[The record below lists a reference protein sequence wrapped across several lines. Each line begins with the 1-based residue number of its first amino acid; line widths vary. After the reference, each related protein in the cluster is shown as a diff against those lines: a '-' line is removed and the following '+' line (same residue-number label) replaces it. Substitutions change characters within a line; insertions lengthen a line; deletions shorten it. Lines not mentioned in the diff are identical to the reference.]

1 MKKFLAAVI
10 SASTICLFA
19 ESADVNY
26 SKAQMLRSENKFSE
40 AVELL
45 LKIENHPEQYRIYH
59 QIAEIYLQL
68 KDFAK
73 AEEYAKKSI
82 ELKDDF
88 AEAYIVLYNSQN
100 SLQKTE
106 DSADT
111 LFTLTQ
117 MNPKNP
123 EFLYILGSI
132 HYNQLNNI
140 VMAKYCFDLLLN
152 LSYEQSIPA
161 QYMERIHIVLS
172 EINYELGNYN
182 DAIENIKSAMEYN
195 AQNSERMLKM
205 AGFLAGLNQLKSSA
219 KAYEAV
225 LNSMTP
231 EQKKE
236 PLAYKI
242 SAFIGTIHYINGDAR
257 ASSYLIYSLGDK
269 TSSNKLA
276 RALLYAI
283 AGNEKA
289 AMPLINELLTTEDAH
304 LPAVLAG
311 AKVSEAAGDKESAA
325 AFYSRAGEI
334 INQTD
339 LYIPSAKI
347 NRKAA
352 EFNNSA
358 AHYRYAA
365 SSFEK
370 AKLTANAILMI
381 EKSNT
386 AEFNIENYLYTGYL
400 YSVIKNRTKFESIIN
415 SAKKLEPKNPRVY
428 YISALS
434 NFDVKNYQASLS
446 DISKAIELSPE
457 DPYIRFHAA
466 ITYEKLSKTADAARE
481 MEEALKYDKENPG
494 YLNFLGYIY
503 VDSNTNLDKA
513 ESMIQSALSK
523 EPNNGAFLDSLG
535 WLHYRKKNYNEAFK
549 YLYRGMQNLTAAKT
563 EDPVVYDHLGDTS
576 LKLGKKQK
584 AIEYWK
590 KALSF
595 KADPKIEEKVK
606 NAVKN

>member
-10 SASTICLFA
+10 SASSICLFA

-45 LKIENHPEQYRIYH
+45 LKINNHPEQYRIYH

-88 AEAYIVLYNSQN
+88 SEAYIVLYNSQN

-111 LFTLTQ
+111 LFALTQ

-140 VMAKYCFDLLLN
+140 VMAKYCFDLLMN

-257 ASSYLIYSLGDK
+257 ASSYLKYSLGDK

-283 AGNEKA
+283 AGNEK
-289 AMPLINELLTTEDAH
+289 
-304 LPAVLAG
+304 
-311 AKVSEAAGDKESAA
+311 
-325 AFYSRAGEI
+325 
-334 INQTD
+334 
-339 LYIPSAKI
+339 
-347 NRKAA
+347 
-352 EFNNSA
+352 
-358 AHYRYAA
+358 
-365 SSFEK
+365 
-370 AKLTANAILMI
+370 
-381 EKSNT
+381 
-386 AEFNIENYLYTGYL
+386 
-400 YSVIKNRTKFESIIN
+400 
-415 SAKKLEPKNPRVY
+415 
-428 YISALS
+428 
-434 NFDVKNYQASLS
+434 
-446 DISKAIELSPE
+446 
-457 DPYIRFHAA
+457 
-466 ITYEKLSKTADAARE
+466 
-481 MEEALKYDKENPG
+481 
-494 YLNFLGYIY
+494 
-503 VDSNTNLDKA
+503 
-513 ESMIQSALSK
+513 
-523 EPNNGAFLDSLG
+523 
-535 WLHYRKKNYNEAFK
+535 
-549 YLYRGMQNLTAAKT
+549 
-563 EDPVVYDHLGDTS
+563 
-576 LKLGKKQK
+576 
-584 AIEYWK
+584 
-590 KALSF
+590 
-595 KADPKIEEKVK
+595 
-606 NAVKN
+606 

>member
-10 SASTICLFA
+10 SAISICLFA
-19 ESADVNY
+19 ESSDVNY

-73 AEEYAKKSI
+73 AEEYALKSI

-88 AEAYIVLYNSQN
+88 ADAYIVLYNSQN

-106 DSADT
+106 ESADT
-111 LFTLTQ
+111 LYTLTL

-182 DAIENIKSAMEYN
+182 DAIDNIKAAMEYN

-205 AGFLAGLNQLKSSA
+205 AGLLAGLNQLKISA
-219 KAYEAV
+219 KAYETVFNA
-225 LNSMTP
+225 MTP

-242 SAFIGTIHYINGDAR
+242 SVFIGTIYYINGDAR
-257 ASSYLIYSLGDK
+257 ASEYLRYSLKDK
-269 TSSNKLA
+269 TLNNNLA
-276 RALLYAI
+276 RAILYAL
-283 AGNEKA
+283 AGNDKA
-289 AMPLINELLTTEDAH
+289 AMPLIDQILKSDQTY

-311 AKVSEAAGDKESAA
+311 AKISEAANDKVSSA
-325 AFYSRAGEI
+325 AFYSRAGEMLS
-334 INQTD
+334 QTD
-339 LYIPSAKI
+339 LYLASAKT
-347 NRKAA
+347 NKKAA
-352 EFNNSA
+352 ELNKSA
-358 AHYRYAA
+358 AHYRFTA

-370 AKLTANAILMI
+370 MKLTANAIIMI
-381 EKSNT
+381 EKYN
-386 AEFNIENYLYTGYL
+386 AVEFNIENYLYTGYL
-400 YSVIKNRTKFESIIN
+400 YSVIKNRAKFESIIN
-415 SAKKLEPKNPRVY
+415 NAKKLDPKNPRVY

-434 NFDVKNYQASLS
+434 NFDAKNYQASLS
-446 DISKAIELSPE
+446 DIKKAIELSPE

-466 ITYEKLSKTADAARE
+466 ITYEKLSKIADAARE

-503 VDSNTNLDKA
+503 VDSNINLEKA
-513 ESMIQSALSK
+513 AEMIQSALSK
-523 EPNNGAFLDSLG
+523 EPNNGAFLDSIG
-535 WLHYRKKNYNEAFK
+535 WLHYKKNNYREAYK

-576 LKLGKKQK
+576 LKLGKKEK
-584 AIEYWK
+584 AVEYWK

-595 KADPKIEEKVK
+595 RPDPKIEEKVK
-606 NAVKN
+606 NAGK

>member
-10 SASTICLFA
+10 SASSICLFA

-45 LKIENHPEQYRIYH
+45 LKINNHPEQYRIYH

-88 AEAYIVLYNSQN
+88 SEAYIVLYNSQN

-182 DAIENIKSAMEYN
+182 DAIENIKNAMEYN

-257 ASSYLIYSLGDK
+257 AGSYLKYSLEDK
-269 TSSNKLA
+269 TSSNRLA

-400 YSVIKNRTKFESIIN
+400 YSVIKNRPKFESIIN

-434 NFDVKNYQASLS
+434 NFDVKNYQASLT

-503 VDSNTNLDKA
+503 VDSNINLDKA

-535 WLHYRKKNYNEAFK
+535 WLHYRKKNYSEAYK

-584 AIEYWK
+584 AVEYWK

-606 NAVKN
+606 NAIKN

>member
-1 MKKFLAAVI
+1 
-10 SASTICLFA
+10 
-19 ESADVNY
+19 
-26 SKAQMLRSENKFSE
+26 
-40 AVELL
+40 
-45 LKIENHPEQYRIYH
+45 
-59 QIAEIYLQL
+59 
-68 KDFAK
+68 
-73 AEEYAKKSI
+73 
-82 ELKDDF
+82 
-88 AEAYIVLYNSQN
+88 
-100 SLQKTE
+100 
-106 DSADT
+106 
-111 LFTLTQ
+111 
-117 MNPKNP
+117 
-123 EFLYILGSI
+123 
-132 HYNQLNNI
+132 
-140 VMAKYCFDLLLN
+140 
-152 LSYEQSIPA
+152 
-161 QYMERIHIVLS
+161 
-172 EINYELGNYN
+172 
-182 DAIENIKSAMEYN
+182 
-195 AQNSERMLKM
+195 
-205 AGFLAGLNQLKSSA
+205 
-219 KAYEAV
+219 
-225 LNSMTP
+225 
-231 EQKKE
+231 
-236 PLAYKI
+236 
-242 SAFIGTIHYINGDAR
+242 
-257 ASSYLIYSLGDK
+257 
-269 TSSNKLA
+269 
-276 RALLYAI
+276 
-283 AGNEKA
+283 
-289 AMPLINELLTTEDAH
+289 MPLINELLTTEDAH

-311 AKVSEAAGDKESAA
+311 AKVSETAGDKESAA
-325 AFYSRAGEI
+325 AFFSRAGEI

-339 LYIPSAKI
+339 LHLPSAKI

-400 YSVIKNRTKFESIIN
+400 YSVIKNRSKFESIIN
-415 SAKKLEPKNPRVY
+415 NAKKLEPKNPRVY

-434 NFDVKNYQASLS
+434 NFDVKNYQGSLS

-466 ITYEKLSKTADAARE
+466 ITYEKLAKTADAARE

-503 VDSNTNLDKA
+503 IDSNINLDKA

-535 WLHYRKKNYNEAFK
+535 WLHYRKKNYSEAFK

>member
-73 AEEYAKKSI
+73 AEEYAQKSI

-88 AEAYIVLYNSQN
+88 AEAYIVLYNAQN

-111 LFTLTQ
+111 LYTLTQ

-195 AQNSERMLKM
+195 AQNSERMLKI

-257 ASSYLIYSLGDK
+257 ASAFLKYSLGDT

-283 AGNEKA
+283 AGNDKA

-311 AKVSEAAGDKESAA
+311 AKVSETAGDKESAA

-347 NRKAA
+347 NKKAA
-352 EFNNSA
+352 DFNNSA

-400 YSVIKNRTKFESIIN
+400 YSVIKNRNKFESIISN
-415 SAKKLEPKNPRVY
+415 AKKLEPKNPRVY

-434 NFDVKNYQASLS
+434 NFDVKNYSASLS
-446 DISKAIELSPE
+446 DIAKAIELSPE

-503 VDSNTNLDKA
+503 VDSNLNLDKA
-513 ESMIQSALSK
+513 EAMIQSALSK

-535 WLHYRKKNYNEAFK
+535 WLHYRKKNYREAFK
-549 YLYRGMQNLTAAKT
+549 YLYRGMQNLAAAKN
-563 EDPVVYDHLGDTS
+563 EDPVVYDHLGDTI
-576 LKLGKKQK
+576 LKLGKKKK

-606 NAVKN
+606 NAGKN

>member
-10 SASTICLFA
+10 SASSICLFA

-45 LKIENHPEQYRIYH
+45 LKIDNHPEQYRIYH

-111 LFTLTQ
+111 LYTLTL

-140 VMAKYCFDLLLN
+140 IMAKYCFDLLLN

-182 DAIENIKSAMEYN
+182 EAIENIKSAMEYN
-195 AQNSERMLKM
+195 AQNSERMLKI

-219 KAYEAV
+219 RAYESV
-225 LNSMTP
+225 FNSMTP
-231 EQKKE
+231 EQKKD

-242 SAFIGTIHYINGDAR
+242 SAFIGTIHYLNGDAR
-257 ASSYLIYSLGDK
+257 ASAYLKYSLGDK

-283 AGNEKA
+283 AGNDKA

-311 AKVSEAAGDKESAA
+311 AKVSETAGDKESAA
-325 AFYSRAGEI
+325 AFYSRAGEL

-339 LYIPSAKI
+339 LHLPSAKI

-381 EKSNT
+381 EKSNS

-400 YSVIKNRTKFESIIN
+400 YSVIKNRSKFENIIN
-415 SAKKLEPKNPRVY
+415 NAKKLEPKNPRVY

-434 NFDVKNYQASLS
+434 NFDVKNYQGSLT

-481 MEEALKYDKENPG
+481 MQEALKYDKENPG

-503 VDSNTNLDKA
+503 VDSNINLDKA

-584 AIEYWK
+584 AIEYWI

-595 KADPKIEEKVK
+595 KADPKIEAKVK

>member
-10 SASTICLFA
+10 SASSICLFA
-19 ESADVNY
+19 ESSDVNY

-73 AEEYAKKSI
+73 AEEYALKSI

-88 AEAYIVLYNSQN
+88 ADAYIVLYNSQN

-106 DSADT
+106 ESADI
-111 LFTLTQ
+111 LYTLTLL
-117 MNPKNP
+117 NPKNP

-140 VMAKYCFDLLLN
+140 VMAKYCFDLLMN

-182 DAIENIKSAMEYN
+182 DAIENIKAAMEYN

-205 AGFLAGLNQLKSSA
+205 AGLLAGLNQLKSSA
-219 KAYEAV
+219 KAYETVFNA
-225 LNSMTP
+225 MPP

-242 SAFIGTIHYINGDAR
+242 SVFIGTIYYINGDAR
-257 ASSYLIYSLGDK
+257 ASEYLRYSLKDK
-269 TSSNKLA
+269 TSSNNLA
-276 RALLYAI
+276 RAILYAL
-283 AGNEKA
+283 AGNNTA
-289 AMPLINELLTTEDAH
+289 AMPLIDQILKSDQSY

-311 AKVSEAAGDKESAA
+311 AKISEAANDKISAA
-325 AFYSRAGEI
+325 AFYSRAGEMLS
-334 INQTD
+334 QTD
-339 LYIPSAKI
+339 LYLASAKA
-347 NRKAA
+347 NKKAA
-352 EFNNSA
+352 ELNNSA
-358 AHYRYAA
+358 AHYRLTA

-370 AKLTANAILMI
+370 MKLTANAILMI
-381 EKSNT
+381 EKSN
-386 AEFNIENYLYTGYL
+386 AVEFNIENYLYTGYL

-415 SAKKLEPKNPRVY
+415 NAKKLEPKNPRVY

-434 NFDVKNYQASLS
+434 NFDVRNYQASLS
-446 DISKAIELSPE
+446 DIKKAIELSPE

-503 VDSNTNLDKA
+503 VDSNINLEKA
-513 ESMIQSALSK
+513 GEMIQSALSK
-523 EPNNGAFLDSLG
+523 EPNNGAFLDSIG
-535 WLHYRKKNYNEAFK
+535 WLHYKKDNYSEAYK
-549 YLYRGMQNLTAAKT
+549 YLYRGMQNLAAAKT
-563 EDPVVYDHLGDTS
+563 EDPVVYDHLGDVS
-576 LKLGKKQK
+576 LKLGKKEK
-584 AIEYWK
+584 AVEYWK

-595 KADPKIEEKVK
+595 KADPEIEEKVK
-606 NAVKN
+606 NAGKK